1 MDSSQVCRSR
11 EDLQKAHATFRSGS
25 PSVQRRFVR
34 TYDWLTPLV
43 DELVGAEDAMMFP
56 LVNYALDQVIGED
69 RQETLFDE
77 RRLTRDASTA
87 EFYESLFGADE
98 EDDALTKRRGGSFL
112 KKEPAT
118 PLSPTPPKTNCF

>member
-1 MDSSQVCRSR
+1 M
-11 EDLQKAHATFRSGS
+11 
-25 PSVQRRFVR
+25 R

-43 DELVGAEDAMMFP
+43 DELVGAEDSMMFP
-56 LVNYALDQVIGED
+56 LVNYALEQVVGEN

-87 EFYESLFGADE
+87 EFYESLFGAED

-112 KKEPAT
+112 KQEPVT

>member
-1 MDSSQVCRSR
+1 
-11 EDLQKAHATFRSGS
+11 
-25 PSVQRRFVR
+25 VQRAFVR

-43 DELVGAEDAMMFP
+43 DELVGAEDSMMFP

-112 KKEPAT
+112 KKEPVT